1 MANAIHATA
10 IIIFKKF
17 FPFIFLIRKFDV
29 AKLGQKSNASKFFR
43 PKKLTF
49 NLHFLKQWF
58 YKPLIINEIQRK
70 PTLSLHLL
78 VKMVFQVVFERFG
91 RFVLEKFFV
100 YLRLDAG
107 DAVAI
112 DV

>member
-1 MANAIHATA
+1 MKKKVAAN
-10 IIIFKKF
+10 F
-17 FPFIFLIRKFDV
+17 FARK
-29 AKLGQKSNASKFFR
+29 
-43 PKKLTF
+43 
-49 NLHFLKQWF
+49 NLHLTYTFLKQGF
-58 YKPLIINEIQRK
+58 CKPLRINEIQRK

-78 VKMVFQVVFERFG
+78 VKMVFQVVFECFG

>member
-1 MANAIHATA
+1 MLQNYNE
-10 IIIFKKF
+10 KES
-17 FPFIFLIRKFDV
+17 
-29 AKLGQKSNASKFFR
+29 GCKFFR
-43 PKKLTF
+43 PKKLTL
-49 NLHFLKQWF
+49 NLHFLKQGF
-58 YKPLIINEIQRK
+58 CKPLRINEIQRK